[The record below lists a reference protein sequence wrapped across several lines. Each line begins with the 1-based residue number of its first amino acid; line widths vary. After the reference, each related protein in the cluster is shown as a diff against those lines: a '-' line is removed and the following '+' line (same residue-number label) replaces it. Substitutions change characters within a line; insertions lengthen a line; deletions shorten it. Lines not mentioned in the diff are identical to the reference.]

1 MIIAFLKYAST
12 RKVHEPKQ
20 VKEIVEKPVA
30 KEVTSETRVVHDAGV
45 QTDMPSVSEANLG
58 EALG

>member
-20 VKEIVEKPVA
+20 VKEIVEKPVV
-30 KEVTSETRVVHDAGV
+30 KEATSETRVVHDAGV

>member
-20 VKEIVEKPVA
+20 VKELVEKPVA
-30 KEVTSETRVVHDAGV
+30 KEVTSETRTVHDAGV
-45 QTDMPSVSEANLG
+45 QTDMPSVPEAVLG
-58 EALG
+58 EILG